1 MFCFCGLSVLGAQS
15 DLPEPVL
22 LPSVDASVERPG
34 GRVPGL
40 SACTTSGDLSCLE
53 VQL

>member
-1 MFCFCGLSVLGAQS
+1 MLVLGVLRGQS

-22 LPSVDASVERPG
+22 LPSVDASVERPSG
-34 GRVPGL
+34 SVPGF
-40 SACTTSGDLSCLE
+40 SACTTFGDLSCLK